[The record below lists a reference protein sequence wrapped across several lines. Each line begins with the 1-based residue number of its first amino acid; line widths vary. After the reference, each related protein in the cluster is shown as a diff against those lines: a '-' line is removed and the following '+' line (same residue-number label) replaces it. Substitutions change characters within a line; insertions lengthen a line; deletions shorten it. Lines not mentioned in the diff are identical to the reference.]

1 MNQYTNKYC
10 ELNKNRSRLKIN
22 YKRLAYVSLFQYI
35 YIMSFNKE
43 IIGYNNQLYEVVRKF
58 KDHPDFPIAEAK
70 DYYLCE
76 TVLKKEGILYICRII
91 EDAQVIEETYE

>member
-1 MNQYTNKYC
+1 M
-10 ELNKNRSRLKIN
+10 
-22 YKRLAYVSLFQYI
+22 SLFQYI

-58 KDHPDFPIAEAK
+58 KDHPDFPTVEAK

-91 EDAQVIEETYE
+91 EDAQVIENE